1 MSTAKNPPPATRMNA
16 EEKLGPLMRALIVI
30 EKAGNKLPHPFWL
43 FLGLALIVMILSAV
57 ASAMDASAVNPATGE
72 DVVAV
77 NQFGAEALREL
88 VANSVTNYVTFP
100 ALGLVLVVLFG
111 VAVAEQ
117 SGLIPA
123 LMKAALRSAS
133 PRWVTLIVALVG
145 SAASMASDA
154 AYMIVI
160 PLGGIAFKA
169 VGRNPI
175 IGCAVAYAATSG
187 GYSAAPFVNSLDAI
201 LGGLSTSA
209 AQIVDDSY
217 VVTPVANLYFNFV
230 SMFVVAFAVTL
241 VTELLLNK
249 RGEQLSVDADSDD
262 GVDDHAEFAR
272 GASATEKRGM
282 IAALITMVL
291 GVALV
296 IVLAVPQESFLRDT
310 EGGFGPESGLMAG
323 IAAIVG
329 VGFFVLGIAYGVVT
343 GSIRTWETVPN
354 MMAEGVRPFVQ
365 VMVLF
370 FAASQFLAVFTA
382 SSLGEIFA
390 IKGAEFFQSVE
401 AGPLLILLG
410 GSAVVGAGALLIT
423 SGTGL
428 WTLLSVILVPMFML
442 LGISP
447 ETTQAM
453 YRIGDSTFN
462 IVSPMSPYFIMILGF
477 IQRYKKDAGIGT
489 LLSLTIPLSIA
500 MWICWTAFFFAWWAL
515 GIPWGPGS
523 PIDYAP

>member
-1 MSTAKNPPPATRMNA
+1 MSSSTAGSPTPAPVSG
-16 EEKLGPLMRALIVI
+16 EEKLGLLMRALIVI

-43 FLGLALIVMILSAV
+43 FLGLAAVVMILSAV
-57 ASAMDASAVNPATGE
+57 FSAMGTAAVNPATGE
-72 DVVAV
+72 DVVV
-77 NQFGAEALREL
+77 TNLFGAEALRDL
-88 VANSVTNYVTFP
+88 VANAVNNYVTFP

-123 LMKAALRSAS
+123 LMKSALRSAS
-133 PRWVTLIVALVG
+133 PRWVTIIVALVG

-209 AQIVDDSY
+209 AQIIDESY

-249 RGEQLSVDADSDD
+249 RGEQLTVDEDADD
-262 GVDDHAEFAR
+262 GVDDHAAFAR
-272 GASATEKRGM
+272 GATVTEKRGM

-291 GVALV
+291 GIGLV
-296 IVLAVPQESFLRDT
+296 IVLALPEASFLRDA

-343 GSIRTWETVPN
+343 GSIRSWETIPN
-354 MMAEGVRPFVQ
+354 MMADGVRPFVQ

-370 FAASQFLAVFTA
+370 FAASQFLAVFSA
-382 SSLGEIFA
+382 SSIGEIFA
-390 IKGAEFFQSVE
+390 IKGADFFQTVN
-401 AGPLLILLG
+401 AGPFVILLG
-410 GSAVVGAGALLIT
+410 ASLLVGMGALFIT

-428 WTLLSVILVPMFML
+428 WTLLSVILVPMLML

-477 IQRYKKDAGIGT
+477 VQRYKKDAGIGT
-489 LLSLTIPLSIA
+489 LLSLTIPLSIT
-500 MWICWTAFFFAWWAL
+500 MWLCWTSFFFIWWAL

-523 PIDYAP
+523 PIGY